1 VKCPAWWVV
10 AALVIIATASLPNA
24 SAAINGGASPCR
36 QYDQTTACASFEKI
50 DLTSRRK
57 MSGTTPG
64 TGDGKGKGGRVA
76 EPPGTV
82 RLVSCGVGTSSQL
95 QTLGDPSASID
106 ARGCVSGQAGCDQ
119 TVQDTGRPHRNF
131 VRVVKE
137 SDGSWSLTGTECDA
151 VAAPLRVTPLAVL
164 ERARRLIP
172 AAPIGLAPRGSTLA
186 NIQTIMWIDT
196 AEARVLPAVVML
208 GQPVSIHI
216 GIDHVAWDFGDAH
229 SDTTDGP
236 GTPYE
241 PRARVCITKQCPGYF
256 GHTYTATG
264 QMTVIATVTWR
275 ARFRVSGSALTAIP
289 GTIAGPTATVAIL
302 VREARS
308 VLVPD
313 PTPH

>member
-10 AALVIIATASLPNA
+10 AALVITATASVPK
-24 SAAINGGASPCR
+24 STTAIAGDSPCT

-50 DLTSRRK
+50 NLTSRGK
-57 MSGTTPG
+57 MPG
-64 TGDGKGKGGRVA
+64 TIADTGDEKVGRLA

-82 RLVSCGVGTSSQL
+82 RLVACGIRTTSQL
-95 QTLGDPSASID
+95 QTLGDPSAPFD

-151 VAAPLRVTPLAVL
+151 VAVPLRVTPLAVL

-186 NIQTIMWIDT
+186 NIQTIMWVDT
-196 AEARVLPAVVML
+196 AATRVLPAVVML

-216 GIDHVAWDFGDAH
+216 SVDQVAWDFGDAH
-229 SDTTDGP
+229 GDTSDGP
-236 GTPYE
+236 GMPYD
-241 PRARVCITKQCPGYF
+241 PHVSLCVTKHCPGYF
-256 GHTYTATG
+256 GHTYTTTG

-275 ARFRVSGSALTAIP
+275 ARFRVGAGALTAIP